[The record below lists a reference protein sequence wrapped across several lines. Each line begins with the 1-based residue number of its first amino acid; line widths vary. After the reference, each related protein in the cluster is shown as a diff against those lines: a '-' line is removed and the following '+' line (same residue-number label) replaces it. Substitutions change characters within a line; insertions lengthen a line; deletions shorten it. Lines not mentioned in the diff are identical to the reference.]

1 MYVVKAVSLC
11 GTPYTVGK
19 TRRSQVAYEMANNH
33 WRITHRRATIWFNGK
48 RLAFQPEKERGK
60 ERTTQTNC
68 EE

>member
-48 RLAFQPEKERGK
+48 RLAF
-60 ERTTQTNC
+60 
-68 EE
+68 